1 MWRLSCVRRCARK
14 VAHLAARGSC
24 SAIHSAAC
32 PIHAA
37 MLAGS
42 CEHTAERSAARFAA
56 ELIHSRILRTS
67 LRGVHAAQ
75 FTAQLAPYM
84 LRCLLAV
91 ANTLRSGL
99 RTRFAA
105 ELIHS
110 RVLRA
115 HLRGGLLR
123 ASPLS
128 LSTAASSALRGVHA
142 AQFTARLAPYMLR
155 CLLAAVRTLR
165 GGLLRVSLHR
175 LSTAAKPPRR
185 AMRHRSLHEPFKI
198 PANALRHPTYPH
210 PQRCQLASTRKP
222 HREQTTRDVCAARR
236 RFPPSLPRSRIA
248 HHSHIS
254 TRTLSPAA
262 TATRLNAPCQ

>member
-1 MWRLSCVRRCARK
+1 MHISL
-14 VAHLAARGSC
+14 RGV
-24 SAIHSAAC
+24 
-32 PIHAA
+32 HAA
-37 MLAGS
+37 QFTARLAPYMLRCLLAVVN
-42 CEHTAERSAARFAA
+42 TLRSGLRTRFAA

-75 FTAQLAPYM
+75 FTAQ
-84 LRCLLAV
+84 
-91 ANTLRSGL
+91 
-99 RTRFAA
+99 
-105 ELIHS
+105 
-110 RVLRA
+110 
-115 HLRGGLLR
+115 
-123 ASPLS
+123 
-128 LSTAASSALRGVHA
+128 
-142 AQFTARLAPYMLR
+142 LAPYMLR

>member
-75 FTAQLAPYM
+75 FTAQ
-84 LRCLLAV
+84 
-91 ANTLRSGL
+91 
-99 RTRFAA
+99 
-105 ELIHS
+105 
-110 RVLRA
+110 
-115 HLRGGLLR
+115 
-123 ASPLS
+123 
-128 LSTAASSALRGVHA
+128 
-142 AQFTARLAPYMLR
+142 LAPYMLR